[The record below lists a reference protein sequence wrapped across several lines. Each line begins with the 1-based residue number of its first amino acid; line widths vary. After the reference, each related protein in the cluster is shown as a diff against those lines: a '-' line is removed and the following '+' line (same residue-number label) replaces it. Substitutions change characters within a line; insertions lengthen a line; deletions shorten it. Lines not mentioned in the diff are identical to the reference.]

1 MIVRREPD
9 DDESAED
16 PPGLDR
22 CSLLDEYWNALG
34 KDEAAAD
41 VRQQL
46 IDRDRSDGSI
56 ALDLDVL
63 DKLHEAQCLKREQG
77 DTSGIPSA
85 WLAGFLTTAGH
96 SRPGGSETVT
106 SLSGAAGSAAAD
118 QPQRIGKYVVVE
130 MLESGGQAQVFRV
143 IHPGMAT
150 ELALKLAR
158 RPMAMDEQADRDAL
172 LSEGRL
178 LVDCKHPNL
187 VQIIDVDVHEGRR
200 FVVMEYVKGLT
211 LQQFVARQ
219 RPGPRKAARLVIEL
233 AGAVAYL
240 HDRGIV
246 HQDIKPQNVLI
257 DQQGRPRLI
266 DLGLARKNHAWC
278 DDTNDRTGGTAG
290 YMSPEQAMGSA
301 HLIGPRTDVF
311 GLGGLLYHLLT
322 GRALYF
328 GASFASLL
336 MLAREAGYVP
346 IRELNPRAPR
356 SLARIC
362 HKALARNPEARY
374 PTADALGRDLKRS
387 LQRRWVAATALVALV
402 PFMAAGLFMLR
413 PRSETVASELAPG
426 GASPSLLPASSPL
439 TVLTFWAEHLRE
451 REDRETLELGR
462 IERSGKSICEGDGI
476 KLKCRFDKP
485 AYCYVIALT
494 ADGKFRLCGAS
505 EENNL
510 PGLSSKI
517 NSEES
522 AFPLADGPGLQAFVI
537 LASRHQ
543 LPAFKDWKGGAVISE
558 HWRHV
563 EADGVHGVWEY
574 KDGDLEPISSGPRSA
589 TEKRDRSG
597 TSPFRKTC
605 ENLTKLKEFDVVRGV
620 AFRVRPRSSTTEN
633 ESTEENQ

>member
-1 MIVRREPD
+1 MIVPREPD

-16 PPGLDR
+16 PSAPDR
-22 CSLLDEYWNALG
+22 CSRLDEYWDALA
-34 KDEAAAD
+34 KDEAAAA
-41 VRQQL
+41 RQRL
-46 IDRDRSDGSI
+46 IEQDQPGASI
-56 ALDLDVL
+56 AMDLDVL
-63 DKLHEAQCLKREQG
+63 DKLHRARYLKHERGE
-77 DTSGIPSA
+77 TSGFPTA
-85 WLAGFLTTAGH
+85 WLAGFLTTDGH
-96 SRPGGSETVT
+96 SRRV
-106 SLSGAAGSAAAD
+106 GSAALTEHSGTAD
-118 QPQRIGKYVVVE
+118 QVAVDQSQRIGKYIVVE
-130 MLESGGQAQVFRV
+130 LLESGGQAEVFRV

-158 RPMAMDEQADRDAL
+158 RPMAAEEQGGRDPL
-172 LSEGRL
+172 LNEGRL

-278 DDTNDRTGGTAG
+278 DDANDRIGGTAG

-362 HKALARNPEARY
+362 HKALARYPEARY

-387 LQRRWVAATALVALV
+387 LQRRWVAATALVAMV

-426 GASPSLLPASSPL
+426 GASPSSLPASSPL
-439 TVLTFWAEHLRE
+439 TVLTFWAEHSRE
-451 REDRETLELGR
+451 RDGRETLELGR
-462 IERSGKSICEGDGI
+462 IDRSGKSIYEGDGI
-476 KLKCRFDKP
+476 TLKCRLDKP

-494 ADGKFRLCGAS
+494 ADGKFRLCRAS
-505 EENNL
+505 EENDL
-510 PGLSSKI
+510 PSLAAKI
-517 NSEES
+517 NPEES

-537 LASRHQ
+537 LASRQQ

-563 EADGVHGVWEY
+563 EADGVQGVWEY
-574 KDGDLEPISSGPRSA
+574 KDGDVEPISSGPRSA

-605 ENLTKLKEFDVVRGV
+605 ENLAKLKEFDVVRGV
-620 AFRVRPRSSTTEN
+620 AFRVRPRSSTKEN
-633 ESTEENQ
+633 ESTEEKK